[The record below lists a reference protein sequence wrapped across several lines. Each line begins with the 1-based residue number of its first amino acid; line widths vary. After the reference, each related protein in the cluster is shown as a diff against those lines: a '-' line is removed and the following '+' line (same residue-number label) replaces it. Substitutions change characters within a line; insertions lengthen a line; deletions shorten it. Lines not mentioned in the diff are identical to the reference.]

1 MLDVAP
7 LRLVS
12 LLEPIVMKL
21 LEFAAP
27 IGVNFESLTACVV
40 FEADKS
46 IMLLCRQ
53 LLFYLFAS
61 SILKLTSSLVLA
73 FYRQSTAELYI
84 PLLAGI
90 KFL

>member
-1 MLDVAP
+1 M
-7 LRLVS
+7 VS
-12 LLEPIVMKL
+12 LFEPKVMKL

-27 IGVNFESLTACVV
+27 TQADGVNFESLTTICVV

-73 FYRQSTAELYI
+73 FYKQSTAELCI